1 MIITRCPGCETLFR
15 VTREQLQMRDGR
27 VRCGQCGHVFN
38 ALHTLL
44 EPSTIP
50 AEAAL
55 PGYGEGHDQASE
67 GGPAATAGDAARQ
80 ARDAMAAE
88 RARAASL
95 VEVLPIKRVPQV
107 RGAGPRRPKD
117 SARRADAQVI
127 DAEPIREAAQSDAFP
142 DEPAA
147 VDDEALE
154 ELNRQ
159 RARRTAVLWSIGVA
173 LLALLLLVQSVYVFR
188 AELATRVPGVRPH
201 LERLCAALDCTVPLP
216 HRPDL
221 VSIEASELRPDPRQ
235 AGRLVLT
242 ATVRNRAGFVQD
254 FPHLELTLTDMRD
267 EAVARRVFEPAQ
279 YLPAAAS
286 AQQGFAASSEVAVH
300 LVLELTGL
308 EATGYRVYL
317 FYP

>member
-44 EPSTIP
+44 EPSTMP

-55 PGYGEGHDQASE
+55 PGYGTGNDRASE
-67 GGPAATAGDAARQ
+67 GDAASTAGDAARQ
-80 ARDAMAAE
+80 ARDAMGAE
-88 RARAASL
+88 RARTASL
-95 VEVLPIKRVPQV
+95 IEVLPIKRVPQV
-107 RGAGPRRPKD
+107 RGAGPRREDD
-117 SARRADAQVI
+117 SAHRADAQVI
-127 DAEPIREAAQSDAFP
+127 DAEPIREPAQSDAFP
-142 DEPAA
+142 EEPLT

-173 LLALLLLVQSVYVFR
+173 LLALLLLGQSIYVFR
-188 AELATRVPGVRPH
+188 AELATRMPGVRPQ

-242 ATVRNRAGFVQD
+242 ATVRNRAAFVQGY
-254 FPHLELTLTDMRD
+254 PHLELTLTDVRD
-267 EAVARRVFEPAQ
+267 EALARKVFEPAQ
-279 YLPAAAS
+279 YLAAAAA
-286 AQQGFAASSEVAVH
+286 AQEGFQASSEVAVH
-300 LVLELTGL
+300 LVLEPTGL